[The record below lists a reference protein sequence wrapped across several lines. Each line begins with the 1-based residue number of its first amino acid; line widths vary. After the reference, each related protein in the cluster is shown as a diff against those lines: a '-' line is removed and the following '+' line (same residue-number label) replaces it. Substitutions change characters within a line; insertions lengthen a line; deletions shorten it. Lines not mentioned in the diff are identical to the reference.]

1 MYKRQRVL
9 CLKGGRQNYLYI
21 HKHVSLFIIIYL
33 LNAGNFFMLILH
45 TNIGVVTGG
54 AAGALAPPLSDMG
67 GQEYVCAPPLNVEQN
82 HSYVEI
88 ILNHYNSSHFMA
100 NLFYFQQQLSKHFS

>member
-1 MYKRQRVL
+1 MTL
-9 CLKGGRQNYLYI
+9 SDLSL
-21 HKHVSLFIIIYL
+21 SLFV
-33 LNAGNFFMLILH
+33 MH
-45 TNIGVVTGG
+45 RRSHRG

>member
-1 MYKRQRVL
+1 MVQMMTHLNFLRLSQNI
-9 CLKGGRQNYLYI
+9 LKPSEMSLLLLGEISMFRLTTPVIQNYI
-21 HKHVSLFIIIYL
+21 
-33 LNAGNFFMLILH
+33 G
-45 TNIGVVTGG
+45 IGVVTGG

>member
-1 MYKRQRVL
+1 
-9 CLKGGRQNYLYI
+9 
-21 HKHVSLFIIIYL
+21 
-33 LNAGNFFMLILH
+33 MLIFILMILC
-45 TNIGVVTGG
+45 IGVVTGG

>member
-1 MYKRQRVL
+1 MFLIVIIL
-9 CLKGGRQNYLYI
+9 SLLWFFCGVGWGGDT
-21 HKHVSLFIIIYL
+21 
-33 LNAGNFFMLILH
+33 A
-45 TNIGVVTGG
+45 NIGVVTGG

>member
-1 MYKRQRVL
+1 MPGDACIVRRRKFP
-9 CLKGGRQNYLYI
+9 
-21 HKHVSLFIIIYL
+21 VSTCVY
-33 LNAGNFFMLILH
+33 
-45 TNIGVVTGG
+45 IGVVTGG

>member
-1 MYKRQRVL
+1 MDFK
-9 CLKGGRQNYLYI
+9 
-21 HKHVSLFIIIYL
+21 IIIPIISIYL
-33 LNAGNFFMLILH
+33 FCNS
-45 TNIGVVTGG
+45 NIGVVTGG
-54 AAGALAPPLSDMG
+54 AAGALAPALSDMG